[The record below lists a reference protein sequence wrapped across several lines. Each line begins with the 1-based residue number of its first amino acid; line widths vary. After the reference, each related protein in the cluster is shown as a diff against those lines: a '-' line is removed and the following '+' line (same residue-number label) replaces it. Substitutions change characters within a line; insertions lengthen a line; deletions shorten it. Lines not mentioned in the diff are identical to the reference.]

1 MLVINNLDA
10 NYGYIKALHNVN
22 ISVSDKEIVAL
33 IGSNGAGK
41 TTMLNAISG
50 HVTTTG
56 QILYNDIE
64 IQKKKPHV
72 IASMGILHVPEG
84 RHVFPGL
91 TVEKNLLVGTV
102 AWKGIRIAK
111 GDMSADLEKVYSIF
125 PRLRERYKQLAWSL
139 SGGEQQMLAIGRAMM
154 GRPKLLMMDEPSMGL
169 APKIIM
175 ELFDKI
181 IEINAAGT
189 PILLV
194 EQNALLALEISNR
207 AYIIERG
214 HITLTGDSK
223 ELVTDVR
230 VREAYLGKSKSCNTR
245 KTRKLEGQI

>member
-1 MLVINNLDA
+1 MLDIKNLDA
-10 NYGYIKALHNVN
+10 NYGYIKALHQIDLTVG
-22 ISVSDKEIVAL
+22 DKEIVAL

-41 TTMLNAISG
+41 TTLLNAVSG
-50 HVTTTG
+50 HVTKSG
-56 QILYNDIE
+56 HILYNDID
-64 IQKKKPHV
+64 IIRKKPHA
-72 IASMGILHVPEG
+72 IARMGILHVPEG

-91 TVEKNLLVGTV
+91 TVEKNLQVGTI
-102 AWKGIRIAK
+102 AWGGIRLAK
-111 GDMSADLEKVYSIF
+111 GNLEADLEKVYSIF

-181 IEINAAGT
+181 KEINAAGT

-194 EQNALLALEISNR
+194 EQNALLALEIANR

-214 HITLTGDSK
+214 HITLTGETTNLIQDA
-223 ELVTDVR
+223 R
-230 VREAYLGKSKSCNTR
+230 VREAYLGKRKSK
-245 KTRKLEGQI
+245 

>member
-1 MLVINNLDA
+1 MLDIRQLNA
-10 NYGYIKALHNVN
+10 NYGHIKALHQVDLT
-22 ISVSDKEIVAL
+22 VGEKEIVAM

-41 TTMLNAISG
+41 TTLLNAVSG
-50 HVTTTG
+50 HVSTSG
-56 QILYNDIE
+56 QILYNDVDIL
-64 IQKKKPHV
+64 KMKPHK
-72 IASMGILHVPEG
+72 IARMGILHVPEG

-91 TVEKNLLVGTV
+91 TVERNLQVGSV
-102 AWKGIRIAK
+102 AWGGIRLAK
-111 GDMSADLEKVYSIF
+111 GDLDADLDKVYAIF
-125 PRLRERYKQLAWSL
+125 PRLKERYRQLAWSL

-181 IEINAAGT
+181 KEINAAGT

-194 EQNALLALEISNR
+194 EQNALLALEIANR

-214 HITLTGDSK
+214 RITLTGETTNLIKDA
-223 ELVTDVR
+223 R
-230 VREAYLGKSKSCNTR
+230 VREAYLGRSK
-245 KTRKLEGQI
+245 KDPVEAAPVVLQP